1 MTTRSFL
8 LALPLAAA
16 VALPAAAQNRGENER
31 ATINQIIARE
41 DARIAQLKAN
51 LRLADDQQDDWNRFE
66 AALKDISRKRAER
79 SIRVREEQDKRDAE
93 KDGKPL
99 THAEALRRHADALA
113 FRAEE
118 IRALADASE
127 PLSGKLNDTQRRRV
141 DELIRAYVQAPF
153 ISDGP
158 MRRRK

>member
-1 MTTRSFL
+1 MKTRSVLF
-8 LALPLAAA
+8 ALPLAA
-16 VALPAAAQNRGENER
+16 VLALPVAAQNRGDNER

-79 SIRVREEQDKRDAE
+79 SIKVREEQEKRDAE
-93 KDGKPL
+93 KDGKQL
-99 THAEALRRHADALA
+99 THAEALRKHADALT
-113 FRAEE
+113 FRADE

-127 PLSGKLNDTQRRRV
+127 PLSGKLSDPQRRRV

-153 ISDGP
+153 IFDGP
-158 MRRRK
+158 VRRRN